1 MSRSA
6 RTTLAAAA
14 VTAMLATAVACGAD
28 GSDGSGGNSGHR
40 VAYSS
45 TSISDQ
51 YRVTFARLLEEAAVA
66 RNFEMLPLADANN
79 DPAKQITDVTTLL
92 GQGVDGIFIVV
103 LDSEAIKPALDRAEA
118 AGVPVVA
125 VDQGPLAG
133 KVAITVRGDSV
144 LEGRHACE
152 AIGEQMGGTGKVLE
166 LQGDLAGVIGVQ
178 RSKGFND
185 CMAEK
190 FPGITV
196 VSRPTQW
203 AQEKATTATQTVL
216 STDPD
221 VNAIFLASDSAMLP
235 GVIEVLDRLG
245 RLVPAGQDGH
255 IPIVSIDGSPF
266 GLDQVR
272 AGHVDAIMAARLGDY
287 ATLSADY
294 LQRAIE
300 GETFTL
306 GPTDHNSTIVQ
317 DGENL
322 ADVLVATRVTRESVD
337 DPALWGNQVGED

>member
-1 MSRSA
+1 MSRSV

-14 VTAMLATAVACGAD
+14 ATAMLAAAVGCGSAD
-28 GSDGSGGNSGHR
+28 AGAAGAGVGKR

-51 YRVTFARLLEEAAVA
+51 YRVTFARLLDEAAVA
-66 RNFEMLPLADANN
+66 SSFEMLPLTDANN

-103 LDSEAIKPALDRAEA
+103 LDSEAIKPALDRAET

-144 LEGRHACE
+144 LEGRQACE
-152 AIGEQMGGTGKVLE
+152 AIGERMGGTGKVLE
-166 LQGDLAGVIGVQ
+166 LQGDLAGAIGMQ

-185 CMAEK
+185 CMAQE
-190 FPGITV
+190 FPGISV

-216 STDPD
+216 STDPE

-245 RLVPAGQDGH
+245 RLVPVGQDGH

-272 AGHVDAIMAARLGDY
+272 AGHVDAILAARLGDY

-294 LQRAIE
+294 LQRAMT

-306 GPTDHNSTIVQ
+306 GPTDHDSTIVQ
-317 DGENL
+317 DGENI
-322 ADVLVATRVTRESVD
+322 ADVLVATRVTRENVD
-337 DPALWGNQVGED
+337 DPTLWGNQAGED

>member
-1 MSRSA
+1 MRRSK
-6 RTTLAAAA
+6 RTALAAAA
-14 VTAMLATAVACGAD
+14 VLATVVACGAE
-28 GSDGSGGNSGHR
+28 GSPDSSSTR

-51 YRVTFARLLEEAAVA
+51 YRVVFARLLEEAAVA
-66 RNFEMLPLADANN
+66 RSFEMLPLADANN

-144 LEGRHACE
+144 LEGRQACE

-185 CMAEK
+185 CMAED

-221 VNAIFLASDSAMLP
+221 VNAIFMASDSAMLP

-255 IPIVSIDGSPF
+255 IPVVSIDGSPF
-266 GLDQVR
+266 ALDQVR
-272 AGHVDAIMAARLGDY
+272 AGHVDAILAARLGDY

-294 LQRAIE
+294 LERAIN
-300 GETFTL
+300 GETFSPGT
-306 GPTDHNSTIVQ
+306 TDHDSTIVQ

-322 ADVLVATRVTRESVD
+322 ADVLVATRVTRENVD
-337 DPALWGNQVGED
+337 EPTLWGNQIAGED